1 MTTWTAAQVR
11 TARARAQLLGS
22 SRAGGVAAVVAR
34 VVAVQSQ
41 DVRPA
46 RLAVRARSAGR
57 TAADVDA
64 ACATG
69 AAVRTW
75 LMRGTLHMVT
85 AADVRWLLRIFG
97 ARNAAGAAGRRR
109 RLGLSDDLCD
119 RALAALPQVLATG
132 PRTRAEVVAGLA
144 EAGVAIDGSGQAPAH
159 LLLLAASRG
168 VVCRGPE
175 TGRDEPTYVLL
186 DEWVPADRPA
196 TTAPADPAAGAD
208 PPADR
213 VACIAAADPSAD
225 ADPSGGRTAARAG
238 EPTDADLGRLAARYV
253 AGHGPAAPADL
264 AGWSGLPLGTARRAF
279 AAADLAEIATELG
292 PLSVAPGSADPPEP
306 GPAAVRLLGHFD
318 GYLLGYRDRAL
329 SVDPAHDRAVQTGG
343 GFVMPTVVV
352 DGRAVATWRTTGQ
365 RVSVTPFATLS
376 AAAAEGVGAEVADIA
391 RFLDRPVRWD
401 R

>member
-1 MTTWTAAQVR
+1 VTTWTAAQVR

-22 SRAGGVAAVVAR
+22 SRADGVAAVLAR

-75 LMRGTLHMVT
+75 LMRSTLHMVA

-119 RALAALPQVLATG
+119 RALAALPEVLATG
-132 PRTRAEVVAGLA
+132 PRTRAEVVAGLDD
-144 EAGVAIDGSGQAPAH
+144 AGVVIDGSGQAPPH

-196 TTAPADPAAGAD
+196 TTAPAAPAACAV

-213 VACIAAADPSAD
+213 IARIAAADPSAD
-225 ADPSGGRTAARAG
+225 ANPSGGRTAARAG
-238 EPTDADLGRLAARYV
+238 EPTDADLGRLAARYL

-292 PLSVAPGSADPPEP
+292 PLSVAPGRADPPEQ

-352 DGRAVATWRTTGQ
+352 DGHAVAIWRTTGQ

-376 AAAAEGVGAEVADIA
+376 AAAAGGIDAEVADIA
-391 RFLDRPVRWD
+391 RFLDRPVRWA

>member
-11 TARARAQLLGS
+11 TARARAQFLGP
-22 SRAGGVAAVVAR
+22 SRVSTAAAVLER

-46 RLAVRARSAGR
+46 RLAVRARSTGL
-57 TAADVDA
+57 TVADVDT

-75 LMRGTLHMVT
+75 LLRSTLHMVA

-97 ARNAAGAAGRRR
+97 ARNAARGAGRRR
-109 RLGLSDDLCD
+109 QLGLSDELCD
-119 RALAALPQVLATG
+119 RALAALPEVLAGG
-132 PRTRAEVVAGLA
+132 PRTRAEVIAGLGD
-144 EAGVAIDGSGQAPAH
+144 AGVAIDGSGQAPAH

-175 TGRDEPTYVLL
+175 ADGDEPTYVLL
-186 DEWVPADRPA
+186 DDWVSAAAPAADRA
-196 TTAPADPAAGAD
+196 ATDRTTAATVRAGAPVSPGD
-208 PPADR
+208 
-213 VACIAAADPSAD
+213 
-225 ADPSGGRTAARAG
+225 
-238 EPTDADLGRLAARYV
+238 PTDADLGRLATRYV
-253 AGHGPAAPADL
+253 AGHGPTSAADL
-264 AGWSGLPLGTARRAF
+264 AGWSGLPLGMARRAF
-279 AAADLAEIATELG
+279 AAADLAEIATDLG
-292 PLSVAPGSADPPEP
+292 PLAVATARAAPPDPDPV
-306 GPAAVRLLGHFD
+306 AVRLLGHFD

-329 SVDPAHDRAVQTGG
+329 SVDPAHERAVQTGG

-352 DGRAVATWRTTGQ
+352 DGRAVATWRTTRQ
-365 RVSVTPFATLS
+365 RVAVTPFGTLS
-376 AAAAEGVGAEVADIA
+376 AATAEGVDAEVADIA

>member
-1 MTTWTAAQVR
+1 VTTWTAAQVR

-22 SRAGGVAAVVAR
+22 SRADGVAAVLAR

-46 RLAVRARSAGR
+46 RLAVRARSAGLA
-57 TAADVDA
+57 AADVDT

-75 LMRGTLHMVT
+75 LMRGTLHMVAT
-85 AADVRWLLRIFG
+85 ADVRWLLRIFG

-119 RALAALPQVLATG
+119 RALAALPQVLAAG

-144 EAGVAIDGSGQAPAH
+144 DAGVAIDGSGQAPAH

-175 TGRDEPTYVLL
+175 AGRDEPTYVLL
-186 DEWVPADRPA
+186 DEWVPADPPAADVGPRADRIAAAVADRPA
-196 TTAPADPAAGAD
+196 SG
-208 PPADR
+208 PPADL
-213 VACIAAADPSAD
+213 P
-225 ADPSGGRTAARAG
+225 AARPDD
-238 EPTDADLGRLAARYV
+238 PTDAGLGLLAARYV
-253 AGHGPAAPADL
+253 AGHGPVAPTDL
-264 AGWSGLPLGTARRAF
+264 AGWSGLPLGMARRAF
-279 AAADLAEIATELG
+279 AAADLAEIPTELG
-292 PLSVAPGSADPPEP
+292 PLSVAPGRADPPDP
-306 GPAAVRLLGHFD
+306 GPAAVHLLGHFD

-352 DGRAVATWRTTGQ
+352 DGRAVATWRTAQQ

-376 AAAAEGVGAEVADIA
+376 AAIAEGIDAEVADVA